1 MKLTLRIVTF
11 AVIMLLLT
19 ACGKPSPRYIIG
31 VSQCS
36 DDIWREKQNAE
47 LRMGCYFHDG
57 TELRFASAYDSDQRQ
72 IEQIDSLVASGIDL
86 LIVAPNQVS
95 TISPAI
101 DRAYDKGIPVIV
113 FERKTNSKKYTAFMG
128 ADNYEMGR
136 LMGEY
141 IANRLKGRGRVL
153 EVMGLKGSSPAIDR
167 DRGFHEAIGKHPQIE
182 LVATL
187 QGDWTEQSGYH
198 AVKNYKGDLNDINF
212 VFGQND
218 RMALGARKVFMERYP
233 ERQLPLFCGIDG
245 LTGEGGG
252 IACVRDSILDASYI
266 YPTHG
271 DELLQL
277 AVDILDGKPYN
288 KEVKLKSA
296 IVTSDNANVLLLQ
309 NEEVIRQ
316 SQYLDQLHVM
326 ADAYLQQLDAQRT
339 INILAIGLVAL
350 LLAVIVSIYLYFLQR
365 ARIHM
370 ERTKME
376 REQLDF
382 YTQVSHELR
391 TPLTLIEGPLAQL
404 GETSDIQQASAKAS
418 GLFAIIQRNTHQL
431 TQLVNKMLDAQVNE
445 ELRIKNE
452 KFATALP
459 TTTGGNADS
468 GAEKPTSAAANSS
481 VFSLHSSFKKSEN
494 AQLTT
499 VLIVDDNAD
508 IRAYLRTILQ
518 DKYQVNEAADGQ
530 QGLTLANEIVP
541 DLIVSDV
548 MMPVMNGLEFC
559 QRIKNSTAT
568 SHIPVILLTARALS
582 QHQIE
587 GYESGADAYITKP
600 FDADLLLV
608 RIGNLLKSR
617 EQLKSLFK
625 NEELRIKNEGNEGN
639 EGNEELR
646 MKNEEFATAL
656 PTTAGGNADSGAGK
670 PTSAAANS
678 SVFSLHSSFKKED
691 PFLQKFLNYIE
702 KNMSDSDLSVETI
715 GAELGLSR
723 VQLYR
728 KMKALTGLSPVELL
742 RKARLKRGRQLLE
755 KGGKNISEIAYEV
768 GFSAPSYFTKCFKDE
783 FGISPSEI

>member
-1 MKLTLRIVTF
+1 MKKKILISL
-11 AVIMLLLT
+11 AVAALLS
-19 ACGKPSPRYIIG
+19 ACTGREVKYVIG

-36 DDIWREKQNAE
+36 EDIWREKQNDE
-47 LRMGCYFHDG
+47 LRMGTYFHDG
-57 TELRFASAYDSDQRQ
+57 LELRFASALDSDERQ

-86 LIVAPNQVS
+86 LIVAPNQVA

-141 IANRLKGRGRVL
+141 IATSLKGRGKVL
-153 EVMGLKGSSPAIDR
+153 EVMGLKGSSPAIER
-167 DRGFHEAIGKHPQIE
+167 DKGFKDVMKRYPDIE
-182 LVATL
+182 VVATL
-187 QGDWTEQSGYH
+187 QGDWTEQSAYD
-198 AVKNYKGDLNDINF
+198 AVKAYQGDLADIDF

-218 RMALGARKVFMERYP
+218 RMAIGARKALGGKR
-233 ERQLPLFCGIDG
+233 RFCGIDG
-245 LTGEGGG
+245 LPGEDGG

-271 DELLQL
+271 DQLLQL

-288 KEVKLKSA
+288 KEVQLMSA
-296 IVTSDNANVLLLQ
+296 LVTRDNAKVLLMQ
-309 NEEVIRQ
+309 YDEMVRQ
-316 SQYLDQLHVM
+316 ADYLDQLHNR
-326 ADAYLQQLDAQRT
+326 ASAYLEELNSQRVVT
-339 INILAIGLVAL
+339 FLAIGFILL
-350 LLAVIVSIYLYFLQR
+350 LLAVIISIYLYFVQR
-365 ARIHM
+365 ARIHE
-370 ERTKME
+370 ERTQME

-404 GETSDIQQASAKAS
+404 AETKDIQQAGAEAS
-418 GLFAIIQRNTHQL
+418 GLFAIVQRNTAQL
-431 TQLVNKMLDAQVNE
+431 TQLINKMLDVQARGSVE
-445 ELRIKNE
+445 R
-452 KFATALP
+452 
-459 TTTGGNADS
+459 DS
-468 GAEKPTSAAANSS
+468 GGLTVDSYDYQASTESKAEGNHNYPLSTINSS
-481 VFSLHSSFKKSEN
+481 LS
-494 AQLTT
+494 T

-530 QGLTLANEIVP
+530 QGLALASEIVP

-559 QRIKNSTAT
+559 QRVKSSTAT

-600 FDADLLLV
+600 FSADVLLA

-617 EQLKSLFK
+617 RQLKDLFSSV
-625 NEELRIKNEGNEGN
+625 ELRTESVES
-639 EGNEELR
+639 
-646 MKNEEFATAL
+646 ATAAEPAL
-656 PTTAGGNADSGAGK
+656 EG
-670 PTSAAANS
+670 SAVANS
-678 SVFSLHSSFKKED
+678 QLSTLNSTLKED
-691 PFLQKFLNYIE
+691 SFLLKFRE
-702 KNMSDSDLSVETI
+702 FVEANMSDSDLNVETI

-742 RKARLKRGRQLLE
+742 RKARLAKGRQLLE
-755 KGGKNISEIAYEV
+755 TQHKTVSEVAYEV

-783 FGISPSEI
+783 YGISPSDL

>member
-1 MKLTLRIVTF
+1 MKLTLRIVTLT
-11 AVIMLLLT
+11 VIMLLLT
-19 ACGKPSPRYIIG
+19 ACGKPSPKYIIG

-153 EVMGLKGSSPAIDR
+153 EVIGLKGSSPAIDR
-167 DRGFHEAIGKHPQIE
+167 DRGFREAIGKHPQIE

-198 AVKNYKGDLNDINF
+198 AVKSYKDDLSDIDF

-277 AVDILDGKPYN
+277 AEDILDGKPYN

-481 VFSLHSSFKKSEN
+481 VFSLHSSLKKSEN

-625 NEELRIKNEGNEGN
+625 NEELR
-639 EGNEELR
+639 

-656 PTTAGGNADSGAGK
+656 PTTETGK
-670 PTSAAANS
+670 QTSATEEPTSAAANS
-678 SVFSLHSSFKKED
+678 SFFILNSSFKKED